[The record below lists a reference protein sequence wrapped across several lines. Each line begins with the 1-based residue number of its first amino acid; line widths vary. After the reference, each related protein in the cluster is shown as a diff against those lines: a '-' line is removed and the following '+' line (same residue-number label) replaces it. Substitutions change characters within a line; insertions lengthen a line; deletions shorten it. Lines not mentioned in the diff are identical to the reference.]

1 LEVETFQGDRLQ
13 INEMNAA
20 KHNAKTIDHQGY
32 LYLYIA
38 PRKGIAIPDTDKTAR
53 QRQMAIAIS

>member
-1 LEVETFQGDRLQ
+1 
-13 INEMNAA
+13 MNAA

-38 PRKGIAIPDTDKTAR
+38 PRKGIAIPYRVITAR
-53 QRQMAIAIS
+53 EMEMGIAIR

>member
-1 LEVETFQGDRLQ
+1 VETLPGDRLQ

-32 LYLYIA
+32 LDLYIA
-38 PRKGIAIPDTDKTAR
+38 PRKGIAIPYRVITAR
-53 QRQMAIAIS
+53 EMEMGIAIR